1 MAGAIIKMP
10 HNPLLHFCEY
20 RLQKGFKV
28 QNMRIQGMEDDNTF
42 GNCVSLLTEAVFGAN
57 AFV

>member
-1 MAGAIIKMP
+1 MP
-10 HNPLLHFCEY
+10 HNPLLHFCYY

-28 QNMRIQGMEDDNTF
+28 QNMKIEGMEDDNTF
-42 GNCVSLLTEAVFGAN
+42 GNCVSLLMEGVFGAN